1 MDLLRSW
8 MFVPGHRQRMI
19 DKAMGLSVDA
29 IMLDI
34 EDGVAPGEK
43 ESARTLIGGALGREG
58 PPNSP
63 ARFVRIND
71 IGHARMDADLKAVL
85 RKGLNGLVLP
95 KVDTPEEVLK
105 VEAILKK
112 REPELGM
119 SAGAVRL
126 LVAIESPKGLLNAPT
141 IAACSARVIGL
152 MFGAEDFGR
161 ELGLPTSREA
171 EARDMIYARSA
182 MVVAAAS
189 AHVQSVDGVWVD
201 LKDTEGLWGFARQS
215 RRLGFSGMSLI
226 HPSQIDPINSVFSPT
241 PEEIDYAQQVVKAY
255 EEAVAKGDG
264 SISFGGQLIDR
275 PIVERARRTLEMA
288 RMLGIA
294 GERRGFQQ
302 PAKGLNRAARS

>member
-43 ESARTLIGGALGREG
+43 ESARTLIGGALGRES

-105 VEAILKK
+105 VEAIVKK

-141 IAACSARVIGL
+141 IAACSPRVIGL

-241 PEEIDYAQQVVKAY
+241 PEEIDYAKQVVKAY
-255 EEAVAKGDG
+255 EEAVARGDG

-288 RMLGIA
+288 RMLNLT
-294 GERRGFQQ
+294 Q
-302 PAKGLNRAARS
+302 S

>member
-43 ESARTLIGGALGREG
+43 ESARTLIGGALGRER

-63 ARFVRIND
+63 ERFVRIND

-105 VEAILKK
+105 VEAIVKK

-141 IAACSARVIGL
+141 IAACSPRVIGL

-161 ELGLPTSREA
+161 EIGLPTSREA

-182 MVVAAAS
+182 VVVAAAS

-241 PEEIDYAQQVVKAY
+241 PEEIDYAKQVVKAY
-255 EEAVAKGDG
+255 EEAVARGDG

-288 RMLGIA
+288 RMLNLT
-294 GERRGFQQ
+294 Q
-302 PAKGLNRAARS
+302 S